1 VYGEALHHYLHFTCE
16 DYKKP
21 GGTAIH
27 TYPALKFAE
36 DRDALIAGL
45 ADGRLATTAT
55 DEYTTHK
62 AYKLAGDTI
71 ETVCGGH
78 NGIETRLPVAFTK
91 FVAERNVPLTRFVD
105 ITSANAARILGC
117 YPQKGAI
124 QPGSDADLVLID
136 PALKKTIRLD
146 DLHADS
152 DYSIWDGFECKGYP
166 VMTIL
171 RGQVIVDNGALVGK
185 SDAGRWLRR
194 RVAGDVLG
202 RPAV

>member
-1 VYGEALHHYLHFTCE
+1 
-16 DYKKP
+16 
-21 GGTAIH
+21 
-27 TYPALKFAE
+27 
-36 DRDALIAGL
+36 
-45 ADGRLATTAT
+45 
-55 DEYTTHK
+55 
-62 AYKLAGDTI
+62 
-71 ETVCGGH
+71 
-78 NGIETRLPVAFTK
+78 VAFSK
-91 FVAERNVPLTRFVD
+91 FVSERNVALTRFVD

-136 PALKKTIRLD
+136 PAVKKTIRLD

-152 DYSIWDGFECKGYP
+152 DYSIWDGFECTGYP

>member
-45 ADGRLATTAT
+45 TDGRLATTAT

-105 ITSANAARILGC
+105 ITRPMPPAFS
-117 YPQKGAI
+117 GAI
-124 QPGSDADLVLID
+124 
-136 PALKKTIRLD
+136 
-146 DLHADS
+146 
-152 DYSIWDGFECKGYP
+152 
-166 VMTIL
+166 
-171 RGQVIVDNGALVGK
+171 
-185 SDAGRWLRR
+185 RR
-194 RVAGDVLG
+194 RAPSS
-202 RPAV
+202 PAATRIWS